1 MSQCFAVRALLVS
14 TYELGHQPFGL
25 ASPAAWLRREHVE
38 VCCVDLAKEKLPADA
53 FDGVALIGFH
63 LAMHTATRLAAPV
76 IRKARAANPSA
87 RIVAYGLYAPLNA
100 AWLRSIGVDEILGG
114 EFEEELAALACD
126 ERTRRTPGAQR
137 SVDQSGTVGNDFS
150 KMDSAASASSAVPR
164 RRTVPKLRFIQ
175 PDRSGLPPLAR
186 YATVRLG
193 DGSTRVAGYT
203 EASRGCRHLCRHC
216 PIVPVYEG
224 QFRVVPLDVVMAD
237 VDAQVAAGAR
247 HITFGDPD
255 FFNGPTHASR
265 LVEALH
271 RAHPDLSYDVT
282 IKVEHLL
289 QHRRL
294 LPRLRDTGCLFIT
307 SAVEALDDHVLALL
321 EKGHTRQDF
330 LDAVELCR
338 AAGLNLSPTFVAF
351 HPWTSL
357 AGYCDLLDTIESL
370 DLVSHV
376 APIQLAIRLLIPSG
390 SRMLEVGEVTPFVG
404 EFDGRTLTYRWT
416 HPDRRVDALQAE
428 VSALVGRRLGD
439 DRWELF
445 EAISRLAHERAGI
458 PRTAVAAAR
467 RTAVPTLDEP
477 WYCCAEPNPEQLT
490 LV

>member
-1 MSQCFAVRALLVS
+1 MQNVRALLVS

-25 ASPAAWLRREHVE
+25 ASPAAWLRRDGVE
-38 VCCVDLAKEKLPADA
+38 VRCVDLAKEKLPPDA
-53 FDGVALIGFH
+53 FDGVGLIGFH

-87 RIVAYGLYAPLNA
+87 RVVAYGLYAPLNA
-100 AWLRSIGVDEILGG
+100 DWLRSIGVDEIVGG
-114 EFEEELAALACD
+114 EFEAELATIARGMCQPPSTQSKLSGGS
-126 ERTRRTPGAQR
+126 GAYPVRVQA
-137 SVDQSGTVGNDFS
+137 SSDD
-150 KMDSAASASSAVPR
+150 KISAVSASSAVD
-164 RRTVPKLRFIQ
+164 RRTIPKLRFIQ
-175 PDRSGLPPLAR
+175 PDRSGLPPLSR

-193 DGSTRVAGYT
+193 DGTTRVAGYT

-224 QFRVVPLDVVMAD
+224 QFRVVPLEVVMAD
-237 VDAQVAAGAR
+237 VEAQVAAGAR

-255 FFNGPTHASR
+255 FLNGPTHAAR

-271 RAHPDLSYDVT
+271 RAHPDVSYDVT
-282 IKVEHLL
+282 IKIQHLL
-289 QHRRL
+289 QHRGL
-294 LPRLRDTGCLFIT
+294 LPLLRDTGCLFIT
-307 SAVEALDDHVLALL
+307 SAVEALDDRVLALL
-321 EKGHTRQDF
+321 DKGHTRQDF
-330 LDAVELCR
+330 LDAVGLCR

-390 SRMLEVGEVTPFVG
+390 SRMLEVDAITPLVG
-404 EFDGRTLTYRWT
+404 DFDARTLTYRWT
-416 HPDRRVDALQAE
+416 HPDPRVDALQAE
-428 VSALVGRRLGD
+428 VSALVGRRLTA

-445 EAISRLAHERAGI
+445 EAISHLAHDRAGI
-458 PRTAVAAAR
+458 PRPFIAAAGAR
-467 RTAVPTLDEP
+467 AAVPSLDEP